1 MNEFSSKWIFHPFEL
16 GSKSTAM
23 VELTAQPI
31 YPFRQFCNRK
41 CKLQRLYAGL
51 CNYILSSVCRE
62 VHVWLPKGQEKGHFL
77 FNANSFHGQNEV
89 FFRSTVSFFFTK
101 PKIEIIWWKV
111 TSSINANYNK
121 KDCIDNC
128 ITFANSFKEWFPF
141 ILSGNSLS
149 CQLHLPFDHLTC
161 LYKGSYWSRVG
172 FSKN

>member
-1 MNEFSSKWIFHPFEL
+1 MIPNRPLLLVLSGLQILFFRKTLSFFSEIFFFISKINFVTLKPINHVNNKIWMNEFSSKWIFHPFEL

-41 CKLQRLYAGL
+41 CKLQRLYTGL

-89 FFRSTVSFFFTK
+89 FFRSTVSWFFFK
-101 PKIEIIWWKV
+101 NWER
-111 TSSINANYNK
+111 NYLMKSDKFNK
-121 KDCIDNC
+121 CK
-128 ITFANSFKEWFPF
+128 
-141 ILSGNSLS
+141 L
-149 CQLHLPFDHLTC
+149 Q
-161 LYKGSYWSRVG
+161 
-172 FSKN
+172 